1 MTATRWLLVGLG
13 GFAGSVLRY
22 ALSTLVQGAARGAP
36 FPFGTLAVNLLG
48 CLAIGLLA
56 ELAEEHPAFDAERR
70 ALLFTGVL
78 GGFTTF
84 SAFGNET
91 LDLLRRDQAGLA
103 AANVLAQV
111 GLGLVCV
118 YLGRTLGRLVW
129 RG

>member
-1 MTATRWLLVGLG
+1 MTRLLLVGAG

-22 ALSTLVQGAARGAP
+22 ALSALVQGAARGST

-56 ELAEEHPAFDAERR
+56 ELAEEHPVFDAEMR
-70 ALLFTGVL
+70 ALLFTGLL

-91 LDLLRRDQAGLA
+91 LDLLRGSHAGLA
-103 AANVLAQV
+103 AGNAVAHV
-111 GLGLVCV
+111 ALGLTCV
-118 YLGRTLGRLVW
+118 YLGRMLGHAVW
-129 RG
+129 R

>member
-1 MTATRWLLVGLG
+1 MTRVLLVGAG

-22 ALSTLVQGAARGAP
+22 ALSALVQGAARGAA

-56 ELAEEHPAFDAERR
+56 ELAEEHPAFDAEMR

-91 LDLLRRDQAGLA
+91 LDLLRNTHAGLA
-103 AANVLAQV
+103 AGNALVHV
-111 GLGLVCV
+111 TLGLLCV
-118 YLGRTLGRLVW
+118 YLGRLLGHVLW
-129 RG
+129 R